1 MLGITQGWQCWC
13 SSLVICGVLI
23 TPGQEYVF
31 AQITPDNTLPNNSSI
46 TREGNIF
53 NINEGTQAGNNLFH
67 SFSEFSVP
75 NGSAASFNNAV
86 DIQNIIGRVTG
97 GSVSNIDGLI
107 RANGTANLFLINPN
121 GIIFGRGARLD
132 IGGSFVGTTA
142 NAIEFGDRGFFSASN
157 PESSLSLLSINP
169 SALLFN
175 QIKTASI
182 QNNSVAPSGLN
193 PSSEFISTGLHVA
206 DGKSLLLVGGD
217 INMDGGKLYALGGRV
232 ELGGLSGAGTLG
244 LNVDGSSLSLSF
256 PDGVE
261 RSNVSLSNGAE
272 VNVASGG
279 GGSIAV
285 NAKNLE
291 VLRESS
297 VGAGISP
304 FAGSVAAQAG
314 DITLNASAVLRIEN
328 SFIYNAVFGN
338 GSGGNVSIDTGQMII
353 ADGSVATFTLSQGKG
368 GDLIVKAK
376 NSVELS
382 GSASSNGT
390 FPTKIPIG
398 IPFNSPIGLFS
409 TSLSL
414 NSNLFPPNFHTGL
427 VSPGGKPGN
436 LTIDTRQLI
445 VRDGA
450 IVSASSST
458 NVKAGDLIVNAEDSV
473 KLIGTSDK
481 GAPERLFTI
490 GGRVPSGL
498 RNETGNDGVG
508 GNLTIKT
515 GQLIIQDG
523 AWVTAGTVGT
533 AEESAGDLTINA
545 DSVQLIGTS
554 DDGFPSAIING
565 TRGLGEGGK
574 LTINTDQM
582 VVRDGAF
589 VTAGTLGDGQGGEVT
604 VKAKDSVELIG
615 RSAKKVDPSIAE
627 TTIGSDDAYRL
638 IFPFLEN
645 SPSPSGIITG
655 TAGNGKGSDL
665 TINTGRLSI
674 QDGAQASVS
683 TVGAGDGGS
692 LIVEASSIELIGI
705 SQQNLEPNDDIL
717 NQSLLTSAVGSSST
731 GKGGDIKVKTDSLT
745 VTNEAKVTVSNGSSL
760 GNAGDLNIE
769 ANVIRL
775 ENQGELRATTVS
787 GTGGNIKLSDLNLLL
802 IRDRSL
808 ISAEALNDANGG
820 NITINAKDGFIVA
833 VPRENSDIVA
843 KAAQGRGGQIEI
855 RATGIYGFEN
865 YDRNRGNRYFSN
877 ISDINASSETGS
889 QLDGTVE
896 LITPDVDPNSGLVEL
911 PTIPVDTEVAQG
923 CYSPGYAQSSFV
935 ITGRGGLPANPKDIL
950 TPDATQIDWVSLK
963 PSNHN
968 RSLPP
973 VSIKPATSIPK
984 RIVEATGAMLNPKG
998 QVILSANSSNLTSHT
1013 SRNKPIQC
1021 HGS

>member
-1 MLGITQGWQCWC
+1 MSGITQDWRCWC
-13 SSLVICGVLI
+13 SSLVMGSVLI
-23 TPGQEYVF
+23 ASLPERVF
-31 AQITPDNTLPNNSSI
+31 AQITPDNTLPNNSSVI
-46 TREGNIF
+46 RDGDTF
-53 NINEGTQAGNNLFH
+53 NINGGTQAGANLFH
-67 SFSEFSVP
+67 SFGEFSVP
-75 NGSAASFNNAV
+75 TGGAASFNNAV
-86 DIQNIIGRVTG
+86 DIQNIISRVTG
-97 GSVSNIDGLI
+97 GSTSNIDGLI
-107 RANGTANLFLINPN
+107 KTNGTANLFLINPN
-121 GIIFGRGARLD
+121 GIVFGQGARLD

-142 NAIEFGDRGFFSASN
+142 NAIGFGDRGFFSASN
-157 PESSLSLLSINP
+157 PESSSSLLSVNP

-175 QIKTASI
+175 QIKTESTTI
-182 QNNSVAPSGLN
+182 QNNSIGLRV
-193 PSSEFISTGLHVA
+193 P

-217 INMDGGKLYALGGRV
+217 INMDGGGLFAFGGRV
-232 ELGGLSGAGTLG
+232 ELGGLSGAGTIG
-244 LNVDGSSLSLSF
+244 LNSDGSNLSLSF
-256 PDGVE
+256 PDEVE
-261 RSNVSLSNGAE
+261 RSNVSLSNNAE

-338 GSGGNVSIDTGQMII
+338 GNGGNVSINTGQII
-353 ADGSVATFTLSQGKG
+353 VVDGSVATFTLSQGKG

-427 VSPGGKPGN
+427 VTPGGKPGN

-458 NVKAGDLIVNAEDSV
+458 NAKAGELIVNAEDSV

-545 DSVQLIGTS
+545 GSVQLIGTS

-717 NQSLLTSAVGSSST
+717 NQSLLTSAVGSGST

-760 GNAGDLNIE
+760 GNAGDLDIE

-802 IRDRSL
+802 MRDRSL

-843 KAAQGRGGQIEI
+843 SASRGDGGRINI
-855 RATGIYGFEN
+855 IAFGIYGLEN
-865 YDRNRGNRYFSN
+865 RSQQSRENLNRSE
-877 ISDINASSETGS
+877 INASSNFGT
-889 QLDGTVE
+889 DGTVE
-896 LITPDVDPNSGLVEL
+896 LNTPEIDPNSGLVEL
-911 PTIPVDTEVAQG
+911 PIIPVDTQVAQG

-935 ITGRGGLPANPKDIL
+935 NIGRGGLPPNPKDIL
-950 TPDATQIDWVSLK
+950 TLDTAQIGWVSIKL
-963 PSNHN
+963 SNHN

-973 VSIKPATSIPK
+973 VSIKPTTSTPK
-984 RIVEATGAMLNPKG
+984 RIVEATGAMLNAKG
-998 QVILSANSSNLTSHT
+998 QIVLSANSSTVTPHT
-1013 SRNKPIQC
+1013 SRQNPIQC